1 MSRLFTHSPFLFFSF
16 VWRGR
21 ISDAQS
27 LRTCM
32 RCRVTHHARMCLAI
46 VCIACGRSTHTQT
59 NSANALRAISLPKSF
74 GCKRPSAH
82 TDGGPRFVMA
92 DAIAQHLDAVRGFL
106 GQLGDSRA
114 VAKVAGAQKVH
125 LEQLLT
131 TATLSIVDAM
141 KVTFSFSENSFF
153 DAAEAQAR
161 IPEPWTLTPD
171 PPKSPKL

>member
-1 MSRLFTHSPFLFFSF
+1 
-16 VWRGR
+16 
-21 ISDAQS
+21 
-27 LRTCM
+27 
-32 RCRVTHHARMCLAI
+32 
-46 VCIACGRSTHTQT
+46 
-59 NSANALRAISLPKSF
+59 
-74 GCKRPSAH
+74 
-82 TDGGPRFVMA
+82 MA